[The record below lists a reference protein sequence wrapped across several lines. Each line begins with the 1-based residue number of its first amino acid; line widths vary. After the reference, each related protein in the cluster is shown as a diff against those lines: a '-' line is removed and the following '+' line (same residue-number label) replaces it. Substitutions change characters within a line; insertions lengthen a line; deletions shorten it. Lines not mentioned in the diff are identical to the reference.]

1 LSIEAMVWVLY
12 HSPTSGTDKVLL
24 LGIANHADAEG
35 KNAWPAVRT
44 LARYANLE
52 PRGVQKALRRLQSE
66 GHIRIEQQSGGT
78 PEMRSDRRPNR
89 YSVIMDGVSSGTG
102 RQVDGVSSSTERGV
116 PQDANGVSSGTPKP
130 YLEPSLETSSAA
142 RPTDDLW
149 DCVVDV
155 FEYSDKLT
163 SLERGRINKALK
175 SLREVGAT
183 ADEIRA
189 RASVYRN
196 QFPNVAFTPLA
207 LASNWSQL
215 EPKGRR
221 RSSVERC
228 RDCEQPLTSHDQ
240 DLCVALAGG
249 WK

>member
-1 LSIEAMVWVLY
+1 MVWVLY

-24 LGIANHADAEG
+24 LGIANHSDAEG

-116 PQDANGVSSGTPKP
+116 LQDANGVSSGTPKP
-130 YLEPSLETSSAA
+130 YLEPSLETSSAS
-142 RPTDDLW
+142 RPRDALW

-155 FEYSDKLT
+155 FGYSDNMT

-175 SLREVGAT
+175 ALREVGASP
-183 ADEIRA
+183 DDIRWKA
-189 RASVYRN
+189 ASYRK
-196 QFPNVAFTPLA
+196 QFPDVAFTPLA

-215 EPKGRR
+215 DSQRR
-221 RSSVERC
+221 DRTVERC
-228 RDCEQPLTSHDQ
+228 RDCSQPLKTHDS
-240 DLCVALAGG
+240 DVCVALAGG
-249 WK
+249 EF